1 MELMPHQKEV
11 LDRLSNGKILWGG
24 VGSGKSVVALAYY
37 MQKELIGDIYVI
49 TTAKKRD
56 SLEWQADAAKFG
68 ISTEKEFSVAGQL
81 HIDSWNNIGK
91 YTDIDDAFFIFDE
104 QRVVGNGAWVK
115 SFQKIVKKNA
125 WLILSATPGDTWL
138 DYVPVFIANG
148 FYKNVTEFKREH
160 IVYAPFSK
168 YPKIQKFL
176 NVKKLEQN
184 KQDVLVEMP
193 YLSNSL
199 RRHKDVQVY
208 YDADLFKRVS
218 VDRWNVF
225 EDRPIRDASELFAV
239 MRKIVY
245 SDRSRLDALREL
257 MQKHQRLIVFYNFN
271 YELDLLRELYDTWSD
286 FYEIGEWNGHKKDPL
301 PTGRNWVYLVQY
313 TAGAEGWNCTQTN
326 AMVFYSLTYS
336 YKQFEQAQGRIDR
349 LNTRFSELFYY
360 TFYSNSLVD
369 KAVKRSLS
377 EKKTFNERK
386 WVAEYFP
393 DFDQIDEKNVES
405 QKSEKLLKT

>member
-68 ISTEKEFSVAGQL
+68 ISTEKKFSIAGQL

-91 YTDIDDAFFIFDE
+91 YTDIEDAFFIFDE

-193 YLSNSL
+193 YLSTSL

-208 YDADLFKRVS
+208 YDVDLFKRVS